1 MADRDAIISF
11 CDQLLETGEFEDWG
25 PNGLQVPG
33 SGEVTKVATA
43 VSAHL
48 ESIEAAVRSGAELLI
63 CHHGLFWDFH
73 PRALTEAMAARL
85 KTALEADL
93 SVAAYHLPLDAN
105 PVTGNNALLCRELG
119 AEPEPARL
127 GEAKGSFVGMVGR
140 FPEPLP
146 LSELVDRVRAATG
159 DREPLTFEA
168 GPDPVGTLG
177 VVSGA
182 AASAIHEAIEL
193 GLDAFI
199 TGEPAEH
206 VMADASEG
214 GISFFAA
221 GHYATE
227 VPGIRNLGLLV
238 AQEFGVEEEFIDIPN
253 PV

>member
-1 MADRDAIISF
+1 
-11 CDQLLETGEFEDWG
+11 
-25 PNGLQVPG
+25 
-33 SGEVTKVATA
+33 
-43 VSAHL
+43 
-48 ESIEAAVRSGAELLI
+48 
-63 CHHGLFWDFH
+63 
-73 PRALTEAMAARL
+73 
-85 KTALEADL
+85 
-93 SVAAYHLPLDAN
+93 
-105 PVTGNNALLCRELG
+105 
-119 AEPEPARL
+119 
-127 GEAKGSFVGMVGR
+127 
-140 FPEPLP
+140 
-146 LSELVDRVRAATG
+146 LSELVDRVRVVFFVCVFFF
-159 DREPLTFEA
+159 LFVLFF
-168 GPDPVGTLG
+168 PVGTLG

-238 AQEFGVEEEFIDIPN
+238 AQEFGVEKEFIDIPN

>member
-1 MADRDAIISF
+1 MADRDRIIAF
-11 CDQLLETGEFEDWG
+11 CDELLDAGEFEDWC

-33 SGEVTKVATA
+33 SLEVTKVATA

-48 ESIEAAVRSGAELLI
+48 ESIEAAVGSGAELLI

-73 PRALTEAMAARL
+73 PRELTEPMAARL
-85 KTALEADL
+85 KAALEADL
-93 SVAAYHLPLDAN
+93 SVAAYHLPLDAS

-119 AEPEPARL
+119 AEPEPAGL
-127 GEAKGSFVGMVGR
+127 GEAKGSLVGMVGR

-146 LSELVDRVRAATG
+146 LSELVARVRSATG
-159 DREPLTFEA
+159 GREPLTFDA
-168 GPDPVGTLG
+168 GPDLVGTIG

-182 AASAIHEAIEL
+182 AASAVHQAIGL

-206 VMADASEG
+206 VMADAREG
-214 GISFFAA
+214 GIHFISA

-227 VPGIRNLGLLV
+227 VPGVRNLGLLV
-238 AQEFGVEEEFIDIPN
+238 AQEFGIESEFIDVPN

>member
-11 CDQLLETGEFEDWG
+11 CDQLLEAGEFEDWG

-33 SGEVTKVATA
+33 SREVTKVAPA

-119 AEPEPARL
+119 VEPEPARL